1 MLILFVVK
9 LLHENER
16 IKLIIFFRLQIK
28 LSLVMNDELK
38 AELTIP
44 FSCIEHAR
52 IVFNT
57 LKVDKE
63 PRKNLIRKSLSLDEA
78 QCQLQVNWTAKE
90 ARILRVSLNSFLNN
104 LHSVI
109 ETIQQFSDY

>member
-1 MLILFVVK
+1 
-9 LLHENER
+9 
-16 IKLIIFFRLQIK
+16 
-28 LSLVMNDELK
+28 MNDELK

-57 LKVDKE
+57 LKVDQE
-63 PRKNLIRKSLSLDEA
+63 PRKNLIKKSLSLDEV
-78 QCQLQVNWTAKE
+78 QCQLQVNWIAKE

>member
-1 MLILFVVK
+1 
-9 LLHENER
+9 
-16 IKLIIFFRLQIK
+16 
-28 LSLVMNDELK
+28 MNDELK

-57 LKVDKE
+57 LNVDQE
-63 PRKNLIRKSLSLDEA
+63 PRKNLIRKSLALDEA
-78 QCQLQVNWTAKE
+78 NCQLQVVWIAKE
-90 ARILRVSLNSFLNN
+90 ARILRISLSTFLNN
-104 LHSVI
+104 LNSVI